1 MVLGKPWPRDEPP
14 YPMSQ
19 ASIPSQGVPK
29 TGGLWLL
36 TPNPPSVPAAGTY
49 PGTTVRL
56 HLKWK
61 APSQQVHEQ
70 WVWTWV
76 VCTRGK
82 ACHRCFGRGGFGDRN
97 LFYHDANYI

>member
-36 TPNPPSVPAAGTY
+36 TPNPPSLPAAGTY
-49 PGTTVRL
+49 PGNTVRL

-61 APSQQVHEQ
+61 APSQQVHEW
-70 WVWTWV
+70 WV
-76 VCTRGK
+76 
-82 ACHRCFGRGGFGDRN
+82 
-97 LFYHDANYI
+97 

>member
-36 TPNPPSVPAAGTY
+36 TPNPPSLPAAGTY